1 MALLSRSVNQ
11 SESCSGKQLEHSD
24 GYDIDTIDKVQQ
36 DFFCPICLKLMRNVK
51 QLDCGHVF
59 CDGCL
64 QKHLKTLTERGTV
77 FFCPVDR
84 KPVSSKHIV
93 SVPFIDRL
101 ILSTKVKCTYG
112 CDWVGELG
120 NLKDHQPH
128 CEYLPIKCP
137 NKKCCKRIQRKK
149 MDEHIETCKYTLLQ
163 CKYHHYGCKIKLS
176 RQEVSKHEKIHNKI
190 EKLEDSHR
198 SLRGSYTEVQANA
211 LELQIELDKVILHK
225 RILQDKINYLK
236 TTNDEEMKKQE
247 QKFADVKRKND
258 NEMKKQ
264 EQNFADAKRKYDN
277 ECGKVLYYYGCWEE
291 KEEQFQ
297 KLLKENENQSK
308 LMKLEVS
315 KHEIAHQKIEQ
326 QESSYKWLQGR
337 YIKVQANALE
347 QQNELDKVTL
357 HNRILQDKIK
367 NLKATNDEEI
377 KKQGQKI
384 ENECEKALYYYKLS
398 KEKEKQY
405 QLLFEENEKRH
416 QKMIAENKEVN
427 DTNCCNTFFCLLIF
441 ISMVAFY
448 YKKFLII
455 DT

>member
-11 SESCSGKQLEHSD
+11 SESCSGKQLELSD

-36 DFFCPICLKLMRNVK
+36 DFYCPICLKLMRNVK

-101 ILSTKVKCTYG
+101 ILSSKVKCTYG

-137 NKKCCKRIQRKK
+137 NKKCCIRIQRKK
-149 MDEHIETCKYTLLQ
+149 MDEHIKTCKYTLLQ

-211 LELQIELDKVILHK
+211 LELQIQLDKVILHK
-225 RILQDKINYLK
+225 SILQDKINYLK
-236 TTNDEEMKKQE
+236 STHDEEIKKQEETFAVVKRKKDEKMKKQE
-247 QKFADVKRKND
+247 QIFENAER
-258 NEMKKQ
+258 
-264 EQNFADAKRKYDN
+264 RYD
-277 ECGKVLYYYGCWEE
+277 KLWKE
-291 KEEQFQ
+291 KEKQFQ
-297 KLLKENENQSK
+297 KLFEENEKHLK
-308 LMKLEVS
+308 LLLLECA
-315 KHEIAHQKIEQ
+315 KAKKFHKKIEQ
-326 QESSYKWLQGR
+326 IEDSYRSLHGS
-337 YIKVQANALE
+337 YTKVQTIALD
-347 QQNELDKVTL
+347 QKKNELDKVIL
-357 HNRILQDKIK
+357 HNRILQEKIK

-377 KKQGQKI
+377 KKQGEKI
-384 ENECEKALYYYKLS
+384 ENEGEKALYYYKLS
-398 KEKEKQY
+398 KEKEKRY
-405 QLLFEENEKRH
+405 QFLLEEYKKCH
-416 QKMIAENKEVN
+416 QKMIVENKEVN
-427 DTNCCNTFFCLLIF
+427 DTNYCSTICNLFTFVLMIVSIIISILL
-441 ISMVAFY
+441 SDS
-448 YKKFLII
+448 YKIL
-455 DT
+455 